1 MQLRDERGMMAIGLA
16 LMLIVVLFPFE
27 GSL

>member
-1 MQLRDERGMMAIGLA
+1 MRLRDERGMMAIGVA
-16 LMLIVVLFPFE
+16 LVLIVVLFPFE